1 MNILP
6 KQWLAYLP
14 KDFTDEEKR
23 FMTSI
28 RHLVLK
34 AIGLAVKS
42 DVHLKSD
49 QLLLVMKN
57 IFVLF
62 YKTSHLNEEVKYNE
76 PFLSVSISRTLSL
89 SFFSL
94 DEEVNCNEHSFPF
107 RQCSLF

>member
-6 KQWLAYLP
+6 KQWLAYL
-14 KDFTDEEKR
+14 DFTDEEKR

-62 YKTSHLNEEVKYNE
+62 YKTSHLNEEV
-76 PFLSVSISRTLSL
+76 
-89 SFFSL
+89 
-94 DEEVNCNEHSFPF
+94 NCT
-107 RQCSLF
+107 